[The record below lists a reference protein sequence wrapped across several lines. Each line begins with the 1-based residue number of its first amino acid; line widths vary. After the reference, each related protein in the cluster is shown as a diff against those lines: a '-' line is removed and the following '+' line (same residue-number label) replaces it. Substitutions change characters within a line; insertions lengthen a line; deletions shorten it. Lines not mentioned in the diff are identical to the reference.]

1 MEPYQKIKKT
11 CLKLGFPQDF
21 VDHLPADI
29 LECYNKYDDF
39 NIGRFTV
46 LDDFNVKLCSI
57 TIHHFK
63 DKYSLWFEFISEQ
76 YFLKK
81 IHLTNYDKT
90 QNYSFC
96 RIDFDKNCDFL
107 SLSINDGDEISDNQ
121 LPFNSC
127 DVNIFFDFDINL
139 NIQEINVIG
148 YDHKNSGTLF
158 NITHNKENMLSIDDE
173 LLLIKF
179 IFYMYNPEIVRYVP
193 EFYIPSAYDFASPEF
208 QSRILLAEMLM
219 F

>member
-21 VDHLPADI
+21 VDRLPAVI
-29 LECYNKYDDF
+29 LDCNNKYDDLT
-39 NIGRFTV
+39 IGRCTV
-46 LDDFNVKLCSI
+46 FDDFNINLCSI
-57 TIHHFK
+57 SIHHFN
-63 DKYSLWFEFISEQ
+63 DRCSLWFEFVSEQ
-76 YFLKK
+76 CFLKK
-81 IHLTNYDKT
+81 MHLTNYDKT
-90 QNYSFC
+90 KNYSFC
-96 RIDFDKNCDFL
+96 SIDFDKNYDFL
-107 SLSINDGDEISDNQ
+107 SLSINDGDEISNNQ
-121 LPFNSC
+121 SPFNSC

-139 NIQEINVIG
+139 NIQEIKVIG
-148 YDHKNSGTLF
+148 YDYKNSVTLF
-158 NITHNKENMLSIDDE
+158 TITRNKEDILSIDDE

-193 EFYIPSAYDFASPEF
+193 EFYIPSAYNFASPEF